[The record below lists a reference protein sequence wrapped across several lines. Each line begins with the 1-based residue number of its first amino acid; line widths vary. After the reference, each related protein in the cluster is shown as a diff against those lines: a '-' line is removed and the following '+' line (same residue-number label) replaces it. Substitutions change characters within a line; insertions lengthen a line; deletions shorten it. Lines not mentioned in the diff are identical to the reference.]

1 VGGFILFEGL
11 ILLTGILPGISHN
24 LTPAI
29 LMRLLIKESIWIVPL
44 ALAHMFLVRRAQIT
58 R

>member
-1 VGGFILFEGL
+1 MGGFILFEGL
-11 ILLTGILPGISHN
+11 VLLTGILPGISHD
-24 LTPAI
+24 LTPLLLA
-29 LMRLLIKESIWIVPL
+29 RLLIKEGIWIVSL